1 MDELTLLKIMLEQ
14 YEKQNSYSQSEALR
28 WAIEFIE
35 TRIENEKPEN
45 YDRE

>member
-1 MDELTLLKIMLEQ
+1 MEKQ
-14 YEKQNSYSQSEALR
+14 YAKQNSYSQAEALR

-35 TRIENEKPEN
+35 TRIKNEAPEN